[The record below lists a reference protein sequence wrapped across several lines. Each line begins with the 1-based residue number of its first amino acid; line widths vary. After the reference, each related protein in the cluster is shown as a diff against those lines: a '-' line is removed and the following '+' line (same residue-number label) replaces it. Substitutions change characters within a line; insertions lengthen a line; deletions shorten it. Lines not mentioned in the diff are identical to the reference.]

1 MPKRF
6 RFVAFLLVI
15 GAAALFWTSRAGQT
29 ESFTVMS
36 FNIGDSDYEFPSA
49 SAVAKVVRQAGVPDV
64 LLLQELRG
72 TGRLDKLKYLL
83 GYEYALVMPYKHT
96 DEINLAV
103 LSRYPI
109 VDSARL
115 YFTDSAVG
123 SGAVGGLVRVNG
135 RPVFVASAHLDQIMN
150 KRRDAK
156 GYVKENEE
164 RTARMLKHEIM
175 DDNVRA
181 RQASE
186 LAAWIKRQGC
196 ANVVVGG
203 DFNTVP
209 FSKAAR
215 IMGRDFDDAL
225 WPSCDYFSGTYFKVS
240 SGVLPRV
247 DFIFVSENLRATNGR
262 VVRSSPG
269 DHFPV
274 SAQVCL
280 PSYRSN

>member
-1 MPKRF
+1 MLKRF

-15 GAAALFWTSRAGQT
+15 GAAGLFWTSRAGQA

-49 SAVAKVVRQAGVPDV
+49 SAVAKVVQQAGRPDV

-72 TGRLDKLKYLL
+72 VKRLEKLKRKL
-83 GYEYALVMPYKHT
+83 GYEYAIVMPYKDT
-96 DEINLAV
+96 DQIYLAV

-109 VDSARL
+109 ADSARL

-123 SGAVGGLVRVNG
+123 SGAVGGLIKVEG
-135 RPVFVASAHLDQIMN
+135 RPVFVASTHLDQIRN
-150 KRRDAK
+150 KRRDAN
-156 GYVKENEE
+156 GYVNENEE

-196 ANVVVGG
+196 ANAVVGG

-209 FSKAAR
+209 FSRAAR
-215 IMGRDFDDAL
+215 AMGRDFDDAL
-225 WPSCDYFSGTYFKVS
+225 WPSRDFFKGTYFKVS

-247 DFIFVSENLRATNGR
+247 DFIFVSENLHTAKGR
-262 VVRSSPG
+262 VIETSPG
-269 DHFPV
+269 DHYPV
-274 SAQVCL
+274 AAQVRL
-280 PSYRSN
+280 TDTGR